1 MEGGANF
8 VTRDGMTWL
17 FWLSAAVLVAAIAAV
32 TGAKPKGTR
41 HVARTGLMDVARV
54 VLLVMLAIV
63 GYAIY
68 RAYAGV

>member
-1 MEGGANF
+1 
-8 VTRDGMTWL
+8 MTWL
-17 FWLSAAVLVAAIAAV
+17 FWLAAAVLVTAIAAV

-41 HVARTGLMDVARV
+41 HVAHTGLMDVARV

-68 RAYAGV
+68 RAYAGA

>member
-1 MEGGANF
+1 
-8 VTRDGMTWL
+8 
-17 FWLSAAVLVAAIAAV
+17 VLVTAIAAV

-41 HVARTGLMDVARV
+41 HVAHTGLMDVARV

-68 RAYAGV
+68 RAYAGA

>member
-1 MEGGANF
+1 
-8 VTRDGMTWL
+8 MTWL

-32 TGAKPKGTR
+32 TGVKPRGTR
-41 HVARTGLMDVARV
+41 PVAHTGLMDVARV